1 MKKITKIIGGLILI
15 AVGVLFAL
23 NTLEITSFDIFFDGW
38 WTLFII
44 VPCFIGLF
52 TEKDK
57 LGNLLGIL
65 IGAVLLLA
73 CRDIISFDLLWKL
86 LVPAII
92 VVMGIKLIFSAIYKS
107 KKNSSPKAPKSQKSF
122 AVFSGNDVDFSG
134 ESFDGG
140 DYIAIFGGIE
150 VHLENAIIDHDVTIN
165 AIAVFGGVDVFL
177 PENVKVKVSSASAF
191 GGVENERKGKLSD
204 SPVTVYVNGSGI
216 FGGVDVK

>member
-1 MKKITKIIGGLILI
+1 M
-15 AVGVLFAL
+15 
-23 NTLEITSFDIFFDGW
+23 
-38 WTLFII
+38 
-44 VPCFIGLF
+44 
-52 TEKDK
+52 
-57 LGNLLGIL
+57 
-65 IGAVLLLA
+65 
-73 CRDIISFDLLWKL
+73 
-86 LVPAII
+86 
-92 VVMGIKLIFSAIYKS
+92 
-107 KKNSSPKAPKSQKSF
+107 QKSF
-122 AVFSGNDVDFSG
+122 AVFSGNDIDFSG